1 MTAGRLL
8 IVEDDL
14 VMLRGLKDHFGAKG
28 FEVTTASDG
37 DTALKLALELP
48 FDLILLDIMLPKR
61 NGYETCRALRKRGLE
76 IPIVML
82 TARGREEDVV
92 LGLNL
97 GADDYVVKPFR
108 AAELVARVRAFL
120 RRSRRARGQRIAFG
134 AFVLDLRARKL
145 HRDSREVDLTAKEFR
160 LLEHFATR
168 PGCALARNDILDAVW
183 GRSVIVT
190 PRSIDRCVAT
200 LRAKIEPDRHRPTY
214 IHTIRDI
221 GYRFEP
227 EEAV

>member
-1 MTAGRLL
+1 
-8 IVEDDL
+8 
-14 VMLRGLKDHFGAKG
+14 MLRGLKDHFGAKG